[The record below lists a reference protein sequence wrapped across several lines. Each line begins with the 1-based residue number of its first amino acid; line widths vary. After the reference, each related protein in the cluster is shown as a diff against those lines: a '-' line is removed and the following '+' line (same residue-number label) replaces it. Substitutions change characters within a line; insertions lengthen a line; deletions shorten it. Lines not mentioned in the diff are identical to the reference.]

1 MGFGTTDKTKSNT
14 SGVSVKM
21 KNLPYGK
28 QKCKINKIEVAT
40 QDTTKGKITRLNL
53 YLESEPVGDGFEG
66 FYIDN
71 DDHSKGRHLGR
82 TGKVGSNP
90 YGGYKDRSYKDKKYF
105 AVDDIVDFIHQLC
118 VEGGSTWVHDVNGKF
133 KNFEAF
139 IDGFN
144 KEQPLKDVFL
154 TYTLGAQAK
163 MNEKTGYVDYYLN
176 IVKSEKGFVSF
187 ANDENL
193 DQLTEFDKTLHIYD
207 PNNVVVEGFEA
218 EENAD
223 ADDDDSVVDT
233 STEVIGEVDA
243 EEDALWEQASD
254 DELFDIDDI

>member
-1 MGFGTTDKTKSNT
+1 MGFGTSDKTKSNS
-14 SGVSVKM
+14 SGVSIKM

-28 QKCKINKIEVAT
+28 QKCKVNKIEVKT
-40 QDTTKGKITRLNL
+40 EDTTKGKITRLNL

-82 TGKVGSNP
+82 TGKVASNP
-90 YGGYKDRSYKDKKYF
+90 YGGYKDRSYKDKKYS
-105 AVDDIVDFIHQLC
+105 AIDDVVDFIHQLC
-118 VEGGSTWVHDVNGKF
+118 LAGGSNWVHEVDGKF

-139 IDGFN
+139 IAGFN
-144 KEQPLKDVFL
+144 KELPIKDVYL

-163 MNEKTGYVDYYLN
+163 LNEKTNYVDYFLN

-187 ANDENL
+187 ANEDNL
-193 DQLTEFDKTLHIYD
+193 DKLTEFDKTLHIYD
-207 PNNVVVEGFEA
+207 PNNVVVEGFEGA
-218 EENAD
+218 NAD
-223 ADDDDSVVDT
+223 DSVEDDDSVVD
-233 STEVIGEVDA
+233 IGADMDDP

-254 DELFDIDDI
+254 AEAFDLDDL